1 MAPFV
6 EATAA
11 EHLAVLRP
19 KVSSMSIGKWK
30 SLLFAATLSV
40 ATLTA
45 CTTPEATDDAA
56 ADGDEAAPTA
66 TAEGSLLSAIRDRG
80 TLVCGVEGSIPGFSF
95 VESDGS
101 YSGLD
106 VDVCRAV
113 AAAVFETSEVDDLI
127 EYRNLDSTERFTAL
141 AGGEVDMLSRNTTWT
156 SSRDAAGGNG
166 MEFAPTT
173 FYDGQGMMVTTASG
187 IQTLEDLEGRS
198 VCVETGTTTELNL
211 ADRMRELGVN
221 YNEVKFQD
229 SDATY
234 AAYAEGRCEAVT
246 SDRSQLAARRTTLPN
261 PDEHELLDATMSKEP
276 LGPVTMNNDSEW
288 FDVVKWVTYGLV
300 QAEEFGITQD
310 SVQEALQSENP
321 EIRRFLGVEG
331 DLGNQLGLSNEFMVY
346 AVEAVGNY
354 GEVYERNIGGQ
365 LGIDRGLNMLWTDGG
380 LMYSPP
386 FR

>member
-1 MAPFV
+1 M
-6 EATAA
+6 
-11 EHLAVLRP
+11 
-19 KVSSMSIGKWK
+19 GKWK
-30 SLLFAATLSV
+30 SLLVAATLSV
-40 ATLTA
+40 VALTG
-45 CTTPEATDDAA
+45 CTTTAPTNSGAVEGENAPAA
-56 ADGDEAAPTA
+56 ASSGSRLEAIK
-66 TAEGSLLSAIRDRG
+66 SRG

-95 VESDGS
+95 VDSSGA

-113 AAAVFETSEVDDLI
+113 AAAVFGTSENIDEKI

-166 MEFAPTT
+166 LEFAPTT
-173 FYDGQGMMVTTASG
+173 FFDGQGMMVTNASG
-187 IQTLEDLEGRS
+187 IQELTDLAGKS

-211 ADRMRELGVN
+211 ADRMRELGVQ

-261 PDEHELLDATMSKEP
+261 PDDHTLLEVTMSKEP
-276 LGPVTMNNDSEW
+276 LGPVTINNDSQW
-288 FDVVKWVTYGLV
+288 FDVVKWVTYGLI
-300 QAEEFGITQD
+300 QAEEFGITQA
-310 SVQEALQSENP
+310 SVQQDLTSENP

-331 DLGNQLGLSNEFMVY
+331 DLGSQLGLGNDFMVQ
-346 AVEAVGNY
+346 AITAVGNY
-354 GEVYERNIGGQ
+354 GEIYERNVGTASP
-365 LGIDRGLNMLWTDGG
+365 LAIDRGLNKLWTEGG